1 MELISFICW
10 VISAYMFGYY
20 NGSFIKEERQPEKE
34 LFVILEFEGERFFAY
49 EIRSTKFLADA
60 LTVDEL
66 VDKLENEYSD
76 YEIYY
81 A

>member
-10 VISAYMFGYY
+10 IISAYMFGYY
-20 NGSFIKEERQPEKE
+20 NGSYTKQEKEPEKE
-34 LFVILEFEGERFFAY
+34 LFVVIEFEDERFFAY

-60 LTVDEL
+60 SNVDEL
-66 VDKLENEYSD
+66 VDKIETEYND
-76 YEIYY
+76 HVIYY